1 MGQLVGNLT
10 NTALADPNTGG
21 IHWYGNAPDALSAW
35 ANGQRNFQPPLTSV
49 DDQGNKAPLAPD
61 QSKPAP
67 SLVKPTP
74 QQAADPSGTGI
85 PNAMSPGLTKAGKL
99 MTLLTSGLQGALA
112 GRAANEQ
119 ATVMSGGRRS
129 GGAGMGFEAGYQ
141 LPFTRAMMPVQLA
154 QAQTGLQAG
163 QLQNQMTR
171 AGLQPVQTPYGNMP
185 IEFAAKSYLPWMIR
199 AGAQRDVANIR
210 AGATEQA
217 AETGAQSRVR
227 VAQIEQGQPI
237 PVDPDVAQL
246 AGFPELAGQAVGKG
260 TLDNIN
266 KALEARGFKTQD
278 MGTNGTGPNQGM
290 WLLDR
295 GGNRVKQVS
304 PFSLT
309 FQRGASFA
317 QNRPEEVVR
326 DPNNPGIITYA
337 PASEAMSQGLQAPQS
352 APTQAARSEAR
363 SEVPTKIGDQKVA
376 FNTMIQHAQLLRS
389 AARALNNGDVQAL
402 SGLKNSFKNAFGV
415 SGPITAEAIAD
426 AYQGEV
432 SNVIN
437 KGHITDKGNEK
448 IAHTID
454 TSKQNFATVD
464 SVLGA
469 YESLAQSKLNML
481 NQQANAAR
489 TGNASS
495 PNNAPPPG
503 AKVMS
508 LTDFLNAR

>member
-1 MGQLVGNLT
+1 MGQLANLT

-21 IHWYGNAPDALSAW
+21 VHWYGNAPAALGAW
-35 ANGQRNFQPPLTSV
+35 AQGQRNFQPPLTSV
-49 DDQGNKAPLAPD
+49 DDQGNKTPLGPD

-67 SLVKPTP
+67 SLIKPTP
-74 QQAADPSGTGI
+74 QQAADPTGTGV

-119 ATVMSGGRRS
+119 ATVASGGRRS
-129 GGAGMGFEAGYQ
+129 GGAGMGFQAGYS
-141 LPFTRAMMPVQLA
+141 LPWQRAMMPVQLG
-154 QAQTGLQAG
+154 QAQTGLEAG

-185 IEFAAKSYLPWMIR
+185 IEFAAKSYLPWMLR
-199 AGAQRDVANIR
+199 SQAMQNVANTR
-210 AGATEQA
+210 AAASEYGADV
-217 AETGAQSRVR
+217 GAGSRVK

-237 PVDPDVAQL
+237 PLDPDVAHL
-246 AGFPELAGQAVGKG
+246 AGFDELAGVPVGKG
-260 TLDNIN
+260 TLDNVN

-337 PASEAMSQGLQAPQS
+337 PASEAMNKGLQAPQS
-352 APTQAARSEAR
+352 APTVAAKAI
-363 SEVPTKIGDQKVA
+363 TKSAVAGPIGNEINA
-376 FNTMIQHAQLLRS
+376 FSTALQHADLLQN
-389 AARALNNGDVQAL
+389 ALTALGNGDEKTL
-402 SGLKNSFKNAFGV
+402 NSLKNRFKTEFGSADVTNFQTIANAY
-415 SGPITAEAIAD
+415 SREITKMLAAGHMTNEEINTNGASLPANASPQQIIGALQ
-426 AYQGEV
+426 AY
-432 SNVIN
+432 
-437 KGHITDKGNEK
+437 K
-448 IAHTID
+448 A
-454 TSKQNFATVD
+454 
-464 SVLGA
+464 
-469 YESLAQSKLNML
+469 LAQSKLNIR
-481 NQQANAAR
+481 QQQVQQGQKGKPNFPA
-489 TGNASS
+489 
-495 PNNAPPPG
+495 NNAPPPG

>member
-1 MGQLVGNLT
+1 MGSLMGNLT

-21 IHWYGNAPDALSAW
+21 IHWYGNAGDALQNW
-35 ANGQRNFQPPLTSV
+35 AQGQRNFQPPLTSV
-49 DDQGNKAPLAPD
+49 DEQGNKTPLGAD

-67 SLVKPTP
+67 SLVKPSP
-74 QQAADPSGTGI
+74 QQAADPYGTGI

-99 MTLLTSGLQGALA
+99 MTLLSSGLQGALA
-112 GRAANEQ
+112 GRAENEQ

-129 GGAGMGFEAGYQ
+129 GGAGMGFESGYQ

-154 QAQTGLQAG
+154 QAQTGLEAG

-171 AGLQPVQTPYGNMP
+171 AGLQPVQTPYGPMP
-185 IEFAAKSYLPWMIR
+185 VEFAAKSYLPWMIR
-199 AGAQRDVANIR
+199 SQAMQNVANTR
-210 AGATEQA
+210 AAASEYGADV
-217 AETGAQSRVR
+217 GAGSRIK

-246 AGFPELAGQAVGKG
+246 AGFPELAGQPVGKG

-266 KALEARGFKTQD
+266 KALEARGFRTQD

-317 QNRPEEVVR
+317 QNRPEEVA
-326 DPNNPGIITYA
+326 DPNDPGRVYYTTAANAMNNNLPA
-337 PASEAMSQGLQAPQS
+337 PASAA
-352 APTQAARSEAR
+352 TQAARSEAR

-376 FNTMIQHAQLLRS
+376 FTTAIQHADLLRS
-389 AARALNNGDVQAL
+389 AITALGNGDQQTL
-402 SGLKNSFKNAFGV
+402 NSLKNRFKAEFGV
-415 SGPITAEAIAD
+415 SGPVTAEVIAD
-426 AYQGEV
+426 AYSREV
-432 SNVIN
+432 TKGLSAGHMTDSEIGTVGKTLNVN
-437 KGHITDKGNEK
+437 RQ
-448 IAHTID
+448 
-454 TSKQNFATVD
+454 SPQQ
-464 SVLGA
+464 
-469 YESLAQSKLNML
+469 SLAVLDAYRALFQSKINML
-481 NQQANAAR
+481 NNQANAAAGKK
-489 TGNASS
+489 TPS
-495 PNNAPPPG
+495 NAPPPG
-503 AKVMS
+503 AKIMS